1 MILRIRKTSRCDG
14 KKRIRGERFSKNRF
28 YYILGRNNFPRKNP
42 EIHGEGG
49 TNDPRTDLQKYQD
62 QTIQS
67 PFRWTLGIAHIASAR
82 IRYRSHFT
90 LTSSSAAGPLFPFP
104 LHSSFHCTPRIRERA
119 DCTTLPLPLLPTLQL
134 WNEANEVEGREYSR
148 KCREKG
154 NDEGSR
160 VGGRPLCSP
169 W

>member
-42 EIHGEGG
+42 WRKERSSNRSPEIPGSNYS
-49 TNDPRTDLQKYQD
+49 T
-62 QTIQS
+62 
-67 PFRWTLGIAHIASAR
+67 PFRWTLVGIAHIASAR

-104 LHSSFHCTPRIRERA
+104 LHCSFHCTPRIRERA